1 MKAGWKTALLPEF
14 FIVLGITIFLAMSLL
29 IALFDLDMPSLLP
42 YLFQGAAIIGLAQL
56 FMSQTLIN
64 TGILSRAA
72 TVGTRLSLSVAY
84 LTSAVSTVVGLNVY
98 LAVVRRKMA
107 LASAFSGALTM
118 PIFMISALFV
128 SSFLGSGGE
137 VVLSPATLVIVAV
150 LMLVVNF
157 GMFWLQRWASS
168 SIGNAPGGRG
178 LSLTGPM
185 PMSPESPAIVLPSA
199 GQTAGLPLQLRSM
212 RVNDDWEESPTKE
225 ESEQ

>member
-29 IALFDLDMPSLLP
+29 IALFDLDMPSSLP
-42 YLFQGAAIIGLAQL
+42 YLFQGAAIIGLVQL

-72 TVGTRLSLSVAY
+72 TDGTRLSLSVAY

-107 LASAFSGALTM
+107 LASAFSGTLTM
-118 PIFMISALFV
+118 PIFTISALFV
-128 SSFLGSGGE
+128 SSIIGSGGE
-137 VVLSPATLVIVAV
+137 VALSPATLVIVAV
-150 LMLVVNF
+150 LMLIVNI
-157 GMFWLQRWASS
+157 GMFSLQREASRR
-168 SIGNAPGGRG
+168 IANAPGGQG
-178 LSLTGPM
+178 LSPTGPVSM
-185 PMSPESPAIVLPSA
+185 PPESPAIDPPSTA
-199 GQTAGLPLQLRSM
+199 QTAGLPLQLRSM
-212 RVNDDWEESPTKE
+212 RVNDDWEESPTKA

>member
-1 MKAGWKTALLPEF
+1 
-14 FIVLGITIFLAMSLL
+14 
-29 IALFDLDMPSLLP
+29 
-42 YLFQGAAIIGLAQL
+42 
-56 FMSQTLIN
+56 
-64 TGILSRAA
+64 
-72 TVGTRLSLSVAY
+72 
-84 LTSAVSTVVGLNVY
+84 
-98 LAVVRRKMA
+98 
-107 LASAFSGALTM
+107 M

-137 VVLSPATLVIVAV
+137 VVLSPATQVIVAV
-150 LMLVVNF
+150 LMLVVNL

-185 PMSPESPAIVLPSA
+185 PMPPESLAIDLPST
-199 GQTAGLPLQLRSM
+199 GQTAGLPLQLRSV

>member
-1 MKAGWKTALLPEF
+1 
-14 FIVLGITIFLAMSLL
+14 MSLL

-42 YLFQGAAIIGLAQL
+42 YLFQGAAIIGLVQL
-56 FMSQTLIN
+56 FMSQAFIN

-72 TVGTRLSLSVAY
+72 TDGTRLSLSVAY

-98 LAVVRRKMA
+98 LAVARRKMA

-128 SSFLGSGGE
+128 SSFIGSGGE
-137 VVLSPATLVIVAV
+137 VVLSPTTLVIVAV

-157 GMFWLQRWASS
+157 GMFWLQRWALR
-168 SIGNAPGGRG
+168 SIANAPGGRG
-178 LSLTGPM
+178 LSPTGPISM
-185 PMSPESPAIVLPSA
+185 PPESPAIGLPSTA
-199 GQTAGLPLQLRSM
+199 QTAGLPLNLQST

>member
-14 FIVLGITIFLAMSLL
+14 FIILGIVIFLAVSLL
-29 IALFDLDMPSLLP
+29 IALFDFDMPSLFP
-42 YLFQGAAIIGLAQL
+42 YLFQGAAIIGLVQL
-56 FMSQTLIN
+56 FVTQGIIN
-64 TGILSRAA
+64 AGILSRAA
-72 TVGTRLSLSVAY
+72 TDGTRLSLSVVY
-84 LTSAVSTVVGLNVY
+84 LTSAVSTVVALNVF

-157 GMFWLQRWASS
+157 GMFWLQRWASR
-168 SIGNAPGGRG
+168 SIANVPGGRG

-185 PMSPESPAIVLPSA
+185 PMPPESPAIGLPSTA
-199 GQTAGLPLQLRSM
+199 QTAGLPLNLRSM
-212 RVNDDWEESPTKE
+212 RVNDDWEESPTEE
-225 ESEQ
+225 ESE